1 MSTSDSTISPARAYR
16 AFRERTKHMSG
27 LGALLP
33 LAVIVILLSL
43 TTESFLTYNNITQVL
58 RQASIYA
65 IMATGM
71 TFVIMTGGI
80 DLGQGAYLAF
90 CCVVIGMVINTT
102 GNMWLAM
109 PLGVLAGAAVGFV
122 NGVVVAYV
130 RIPAFIVT
138 LGAMYIVRGSTL
150 FMTNS
155 AQIAIKHNAFKII
168 GQGYT
173 FGIPNPVYAFLLVG
187 IAGQILLSKTATGR
201 YILAIGSSEETARLS
216 GVHVE
221 WNKIKVFMLSGASV
235 GLAAIVYLSRL
246 SAAQPVAGQG
256 YEMESVAAAVIGGTS
271 INGGEGSIVGSLIG
285 AIVVA
290 VIRNGLVILGVQS
303 FFTQI
308 VVGFIIV
315 LAVGLDITR
324 TRLAARKLD

>member
-1 MSTSDSTISPARAYR
+1 MTSTTQTVSPLRALR
-16 AFRERTKHMSG
+16 HRLRNVSG

-33 LAVIVILLSL
+33 LFVLCVLLTL
-43 TTESFLTYNNITQVL
+43 TTDAFMTTNNIMQVL
-58 RQASIYA
+58 RQAAIYA

-80 DLGQGAYLAF
+80 DLGQGSVLAF
-90 CCVVIGMVINTT
+90 CCVITGLIINAT

-109 PLGVLAGAAVGFV
+109 PAGILCGAAIGFI
-122 NGVVVAYV
+122 NGSIVAYV

-138 LGAMYIVRGSTL
+138 LGAMYIVRGFTL

-155 AQIAIKHNAFKII
+155 TMVAVKHANFRVI
-168 GQGYT
+168 GQDFLLGVP
-173 FGIPNPVYAFLLVG
+173 IPVYVFILVG
-187 IAGQILLSKTATGR
+187 LLGQLILSKTATGR
-201 YILAIGSSEETARLS
+201 YVLAIGSNEETARLS
-216 GVHVE
+216 GVNIE
-221 WNKIKVFMLSGASV
+221 WNKIKVFMISGACV
-235 GLAAIVYLSRL
+235 GVAGIVYLSRL

-285 AIVVA
+285 AVVVA
-290 VIRNGLVILGVQS
+290 VIRNGLVLWGVQS

-308 VVGFIIV
+308 VVGAIIV

-324 TRLAARKLD
+324 SRLAARRLD